1 MRWFILSLMWLGF
14 VFPQS
19 EPVIRIMQTGTYD
32 TPEYWWRE
40 SVTHQ
45 LQTYL
50 ADDKDNPA
58 LYNNNFDAWRD
69 SVMTMEVTLDDDG
82 ADVTALRLDIIFD
95 NDLIDWDDED
105 TEVLKGSWLTQATEG
120 DSTAGADYS
129 YEVVHYSDVGYIDAL
144 QNEDNEKS
152 EENNRYDWLRITMVS
167 HNGEEFTFGNGDGNQ
182 TQLVKLNFK
191 IEDVVDD
198 FSARSFR
205 VPTLYEGGEGYYTY
219 VSDDYLL
226 DYDVYI
232 DGNYGTEETDQ
243 GGVPPLGGG
252 R

>member
-95 NDLIDWDDED
+95 NDLIDCDVAEP
-105 TEVLKGSWLTQATEG
+105 VLKL
-120 DSTAGADYS
+120 
-129 YEVVHYSDVGYIDAL
+129 
-144 QNEDNEKS
+144 
-152 EENNRYDWLRITMVS
+152 
-167 HNGEEFTFGNGDGNQ
+167 
-182 TQLVKLNFK
+182 
-191 IEDVVDD
+191 
-198 FSARSFR
+198 
-205 VPTLYEGGEGYYTY
+205 
-219 VSDDYLL
+219 
-226 DYDVYI
+226 
-232 DGNYGTEETDQ
+232 
-243 GGVPPLGGG
+243 
-252 R
+252 

>member
-129 YEVVHYSDVGYIDAL
+129 YEGVHYSDV
-144 QNEDNEKS
+144 
-152 EENNRYDWLRITMVS
+152 
-167 HNGEEFTFGNGDGNQ
+167 
-182 TQLVKLNFK
+182 
-191 IEDVVDD
+191 
-198 FSARSFR
+198 
-205 VPTLYEGGEGYYTY
+205 
-219 VSDDYLL
+219 
-226 DYDVYI
+226 
-232 DGNYGTEETDQ
+232 
-243 GGVPPLGGG
+243 
-252 R
+252 

>member
-120 DSTAGADYS
+120 DSTAGAD
-129 YEVVHYSDVGYIDAL
+129 
-144 QNEDNEKS
+144 
-152 EENNRYDWLRITMVS
+152 
-167 HNGEEFTFGNGDGNQ
+167 
-182 TQLVKLNFK
+182 
-191 IEDVVDD
+191 
-198 FSARSFR
+198 
-205 VPTLYEGGEGYYTY
+205 
-219 VSDDYLL
+219 
-226 DYDVYI
+226 
-232 DGNYGTEETDQ
+232 
-243 GGVPPLGGG
+243 
-252 R
+252 